1 MIKKDK
7 WPDHSP
13 LGGGEDT
20 PDVKPAK
27 AAAALWDHCFNHA
40 GSPPWEI

>member
-1 MIKKDK
+1 MIEEDK

-13 LGGGEDT
+13 LGGGEDA

-27 AAAALWDHCFNHA
+27 AAATLLDRFNHA
-40 GSPPWEI
+40 GSPPLAI